1 MTVIFMTKNILRIL
15 GQVLGLPSWHS
26 GKESTLQCRRHKGQ
40 GFDSWVEKIPW
51 CWKWQPTP
59 VLLPGKFH
67 GQRSLMGRS
76 PQGLKESDTT
86 EQLRMRTA
94 KVLSRQTLVVAMSYL
109 R

>member
-1 MTVIFMTKNILRIL
+1 
-15 GQVLGLPSWHS
+15 
-26 GKESTLQCRRHKGQ
+26 
-40 GFDSWVEKIPW
+40 
-51 CWKWQPTP
+51 
-59 VLLPGKFH
+59 
-67 GQRSLMGRS
+67 MGRS